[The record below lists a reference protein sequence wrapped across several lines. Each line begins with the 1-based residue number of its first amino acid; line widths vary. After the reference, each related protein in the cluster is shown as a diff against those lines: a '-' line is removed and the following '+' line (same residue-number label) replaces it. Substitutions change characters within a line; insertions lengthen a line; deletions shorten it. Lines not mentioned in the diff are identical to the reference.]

1 MALTIQTN
9 IASLQAQH
17 NLSGTQGALAQN
29 FQRLSSGFR
38 INSAADDAAGLAI
51 SENMKAQIASYGQA
65 ERNTNNGISMAQTAE
80 GALGQMG
87 SMLSRLRELA
97 VEGANGDLT
106 STDRG
111 FLDNEFSSL
120 KSEIDRIGQSTT
132 FNGQPLLSGAANT
145 ITFQVGI
152 NNTAADQIDVGFGG
166 VDLTSL
172 GISGSTV
179 AGASSTNA
187 QAAITAGDT
196 AIQQISAQRSTYGAV
211 ENRLQVTVANIQ
223 SVSTN
228 LTAANS
234 RIADTDI
241 AEETAKMSRNQ
252 VLSQAGA
259 AVLAQANQSPQLALK
274 LLQG

>member
-1 MALTIQTN
+1 MALTIQSN
-9 IASLQAQH
+9 VASLQAQH
-17 NLSGTQGALAQN
+17 NLSSTQMSLAQN

-38 INSAADDAAGLAI
+38 INSASDDAAGLAI

-97 VEGANGDLT
+97 VEGSNGDLT

-111 FLDNEFSSL
+111 FLDNEFGSL

-132 FNGQPLLSGAANT
+132 FNGKQLLAGAANT
-145 ITFQVGI
+145 VTFQVGI
-152 NNTAADQIDVGFGG
+152 NNSTADQIDVGFGG

-172 GISGSTV
+172 GINASTV
-179 AGASSTNA
+179 SGATASGA
-187 QAAITAGDT
+187 QSAIAAVDT
-196 AIQQISAQRSTYGAV
+196 AIQKISAARSTFGAV
-211 ENRLQVTVANIQ
+211 ENRMQVTVANIQ

-259 AVLAQANQSPQLALK
+259 AVLAQANQAPQLALK
-274 LLQG
+274 LLG